1 MGLPAPHTEHMPR
14 SFELNFDHPLLF
26 PVEGFTRMLVDAH
39 KSRAGNNTGVIAIV
53 AEEETLDTVT
63 ENKNLAHRLNSIDG
77 IVGRL
82 VAPQELELKNGTVS
96 LDGMPVSVIFMD
108 FNTDILLSLH
118 RKHDLHPLMQ
128 AVREN
133 RVINPRGTEP
143 INIKSMFEVVTGPQ
157 SVRFHPEIVRR
168 TPWTRQFY
176 DRKTTGPNSEDI
188 ADLVEWTRAHWE
200 GLVLKPERGYS
211 GKGVKVG
218 GINSGADEAIQAAF
232 NEGGYIVQ
240 EKIPIERWSEDMPEI
255 NEESETI
262 ELNLR
267 QTDFRS
273 LFGPEGL
280 FGFLGRYGSVP
291 TNVGSGGGVQPLAVL
306 ADELDMRETVQE
318 MNEAFLALDY
328 GTVYEAVSL
337 QRKMA
342 VEYAFT
348 YLHGPIR
355 MALRPRLI
363 SRRQLDALAKYCREL
378 WLDCLTL
385 EEMWRAGELDNI
397 VTMEEE
403 ELEIARAQPWNGGP
417 AIIASDGLFDFGAAR
432 IATGK
437 CR

>member
-1 MGLPAPHTEHMPR
+1 
-14 SFELNFDHPLLF
+14 
-26 PVEGFTRMLVDAH
+26 
-39 KSRAGNNTGVIAIV
+39 
-53 AEEETLDTVT
+53 
-63 ENKNLAHRLNSIDG
+63 
-77 IVGRL
+77 
-82 VAPQELELKNGTVS
+82 
-96 LDGMPVSVIFMD
+96 
-108 FNTDILLSLH
+108 
-118 RKHDLHPLMQ
+118 
-128 AVREN
+128 
-133 RVINPRGTEP
+133 
-143 INIKSMFEVVTGPQ
+143 
-157 SVRFHPEIVRR
+157 
-168 TPWTRQFY
+168 
-176 DRKTTGPNSEDI
+176 
-188 ADLVEWTRAHWE
+188 
-200 GLVLKPERGYS
+200 
-211 GKGVKVG
+211 
-218 GINSGADEAIQAAF
+218 
-232 NEGGYIVQ
+232 VQ

-437 CR
+437 GR